1 MKKKRAKHSTFRII
15 GASLLGIGGIAYGVS
30 REVAPPGTDKGCL
43 VLDPQHTASLDFAE
57 HVSSGASQIPW
68 YKLGAYVDDASCVD
82 TTAVYGIVK
91 VTSVADIQKVLA
103 FAREEGLSVTMSGAR
118 HSMGGHAFAR
128 GAIMLDMTTFNAVT
142 LNESEQTV
150 TVQPG
155 VTWHEIQEKIHPAFA
170 IMSMQSSD
178 IFTVGGSISVN
189 AHGMDHRSGAVENSI
204 VSMRVLTPHGEHIT
218 VSRTEHPDYYDL
230 IVGGYGLFGVI
241 TEVTLRVV
249 PNDIYTSKRTI
260 ISTDSF
266 SDYFSKHIDGND
278 DIGLMYTHLSVVP
291 GPHLLKEAI
300 VYEYHKA
307 APVPLS
313 EVPPLK
319 EISSVKLRRFV
330 LNISKYGAF
339 WQQLRWWSEKYI
351 EPKME
356 SCSLTRANA
365 QSSGEGCL
373 VSRNEPMHD
382 SVPYLKNSLR
392 KETDILHE
400 YFIPRGNIQIF
411 VNGLRDIVQKEDVN
425 LLNASIRVVGAE
437 RGFLSYAE
445 TDAFSVVLY
454 INQRTTPEGHAKM
467 KRVTQALIDLAS
479 DTGGRFFLPYQTH
492 YTREQLVRSYPRID
506 AFFAYKNAYDPNH
519 VLTNT
524 WFEKYAQH

>member
-1 MKKKRAKHSTFRII
+1 M
-15 GASLLGIGGIAYGVS
+15 GASLLGIGGVAYGIS
-30 REVAPPGTDKGCL
+30 REVAAPGPDKACIQ
-43 VLDPQHTASLDFAE
+43 LDPQRTATLTFDEQVPSN
-57 HVSSGASQIPW
+57 ASRIPW
-68 YKLGAYVDDASCVD
+68 YKLGVIVDDASCVD
-82 TTAVYGIVK
+82 ETAVYGIVQ
-91 VTSVADIQKVLA
+91 VRDVSDIEKVLS
-103 FAREEGLSVTMSGAR
+103 FARDEGLSVTMSGAR

-128 GAIMLDMTTFNAVT
+128 GAIMLDMTTFNQVR
-142 LNESEQTV
+142 LDEISQTV

-155 VTWHEIQEKIHPAFA
+155 VTWHQIQEHIHPKYA

-230 IVGGYGLFGVI
+230 IVGGYGLFGII

-249 PNDIYTSKRTI
+249 PNDIYTSRRTI

-266 SDYFSKHIDGND
+266 SDYFISNIEGKE

-291 GPHLLKEAI
+291 GKQLLKEAI
-300 VYEYHKA
+300 VYEYHKTD
-307 APVPLS
+307 PMPLS
-313 EVPPLK
+313 EVPPLS
-319 EISSVKLRRFV
+319 EIGSVKLRRLV

-339 WQQLRWWSEKYI
+339 WQQLRWWSEKYL
-351 EPKME
+351 EPRME
-356 SCSLTRANA
+356 SCALTRANA

-382 SVPYLKNSLR
+382 SVPYLKNALR

-400 YFIPRGNIQIF
+400 YFIPRRNIQAFID
-411 VNGLRDIVQKEDVN
+411 GLREIVERENVN

-437 RGFLSYAE
+437 RGFLTYADE
-445 TDAFSVVLY
+445 DAFSVVLY
-454 INQRTTPEGHAKM
+454 INQRTTPEGHEKM
-467 KRVTQALIDLAS
+467 KRVTQALIDLAANNN
-479 DTGGRFFLPYQTH
+479 GRFFLPYQTH
-492 YTREQLVRSYPRID
+492 YTHEQLVRSYPRILD
-506 AFFAYKNAYDPNH
+506 FFMYKQQYDPKQI
-519 VLTNT
+519 LTNT
-524 WFEKYAQH
+524 WYEKYAQ